1 MLAEVKHAI
10 CSIGQSAMQ
19 GKKINEQVPHP
30 SMPTSIMPWR
40 RGRPAPT
47 AERLESKHWEVLQK
61 GVETFRRSQN
71 ANCSRTCTHS
81 AHSARAAR
89 DQCWIGDQNTKPHN
103 HRNFPAITNFQA
115 TNRHLLGRVNA
126 SIQKK
131 NTRAE
136 SAAWHRRGTA
146 CPVLSWP
153 NSTAKGCWEYP
164 QSGVFKPTKGLRQQC
179 RHRKRRIRKK

>member
-1 MLAEVKHAI
+1 MWEPLWLLAEVKHAV

-30 SMPTSIMPWR
+30 SIPTSIMPWR

-61 GVETFRRSQN
+61 GVETFKRSQN

-131 NTRAE
+131 TRGQKVQHGTGAAQHALCCHGPTALPKGVGNTRSLAF
-136 SAAWHRRGTA
+136 SS
-146 CPVLSWP
+146 P
-153 NSTAKGCWEYP
+153 
-164 QSGVFKPTKGLRQQC
+164 
-179 RHRKRRIRKK
+179 RKD